1 MTDIAHYSGTA
12 FERAGERRRDQAWIA
27 ARLADPETRLVPV
40 WRGRSLIRDGAAV
53 LLPAAESWHLVE
65 SAPSEPIFL
74 GIDERHA
81 LFALDLSHL
90 EEAQTGQLAGEAQ
103 FTELYGIAIQLMRR
117 EASLLSHAAWLVHWT
132 QRHRFCGAC
141 GHPTRAEE
149 AGHVRK
155 CGNPACGVSHFPR
168 TDPAVIVVVEHDD
181 RCLLARQKGWPD
193 RLHSCLAGFVEPGES
208 AEEAVVREV
217 KEESGVTVGAVRFHG
232 TQPWPY
238 PCSLMLG
245 FYAEAEAAALDLGDD
260 ELAEAAWYSR
270 AELADPEALGIRL
283 PRHDSIARRL
293 IDDWIAAGDQG
304 TGLATSQRFAT

>member
-1 MTDIAHYSGTA
+1 MTDMAHYSGTA
-12 FERAGERRRDQAWIA
+12 FDRAGSRRRDEAWIA
-27 ARLADPETRLVPV
+27 RQLGDPETCIVPV
-40 WRGRSLIRDGAAV
+40 WRGRSLLKGETAM
-53 LLPAAESWHLVE
+53 LLPATGCWHLIE

-90 EEAQTGQLAGEAQ
+90 EDDDVTDLAPGAV
-103 FTELYGIAIQLMRR
+103 FAELYGIATQLMRR

-141 GHPTRAEE
+141 GHPTRAQE
-149 AGHVRK
+149 AGHVRR
-155 CGNPACGVSHFPR
+155 CGNPACGISHFPR
-168 TDPAVIVVVEHDD
+168 TDPAVIVVVEHAG

-217 KEESGVTVGAVRFHG
+217 SEEAGVTVSSVRFHG
-232 TQPWPY
+232 SQPWPY

-245 FYAEAEAAALDLGDD
+245 YFAEATEPALDLGDD

-293 IDDWIAAGDQG
+293 IDDWLERG
-304 TGLATSQRFAT
+304 

>member
-1 MTDIAHYSGTA
+1 M
-12 FERAGERRRDQAWIA
+12 
-27 ARLADPETRLVPV
+27 
-40 WRGRSLIRDGAAV
+40 
-53 LLPAAESWHLVE
+53 E
-65 SAPSEPIFL
+65 SATSETIFL
-74 GIDERHA
+74 GIYERHA

-90 EEAQTGQLAGEAQ
+90 EEDDLTDLAPGAA
-103 FTELYGIAIQLMRR
+103 FAELYGIATQLLRR

-149 AGHVRK
+149 TGHVRR
-155 CGNPACGVSHFPR
+155 CGNPACGMAHFPR
-168 TDPAVIVVVEHDD
+168 TDPAVIVVVEHEG

-217 KEESGVTVGAVRFHG
+217 KEESGVSVTGVRFFAS
-232 TQPWPY
+232 QPWPY

-245 FYAEAEAAALDLGDD
+245 FFAEATDPALDLGDD

-270 AELADPEALGIRL
+270 TELADPEALDIRL

-293 IDDWIAAGDQG
+293 IDDWLERG
-304 TGLATSQRFAT
+304 